1 VTLTEFGRY
10 HLMHRDNT
18 THLHQC
24 ARLTMEYL
32 CDLWAQVEA
41 RTAHFHK
48 SPAQQAKY
56 RGARVAAIEDQLSAG
71 SSAHDIGQPV
81 VRLPS
86 SFVGSA
92 RYYQQLYMDA
102 MALPKKF
109 GKPDLFLTFTC
120 NPNWPEIR
128 AALPPRSHWRHHTD
142 IVERVFMLKLRSL
155 IRDIVDAQIFG
166 PVLAYVF
173 RIEWQARGLP
183 HAHMLIILQDK
194 ILSERQVDAVISAE
208 MPDAA
213 ADPELH
219 DLVVTHMLHPR
230 CDVNTQCSCRRDA
243 DGKMCPC
250 VRHYPKSMSRET
262 VIVQDGYPMYRR
274 RGRFL
279 ATMRDGTFVGDDWV
293 VPHNAYLLR
302 RYRCHVNLEV
312 CSSFRCFKYVYKYT
326 FKPPDHTSVSVDEID
341 AHLSGR
347 LLTVSEAVHRLLGM
361 SLHDEWPSVVRLDIH
376 LPRQQRMVFDPTADE
391 DTLLDQITSTTSTL
405 MGWFSLNVDD
415 AHARTLLYGDIPAHY
430 TWQKSCWHRR
440 LYKKVRSVYC
450 RYCAFLMALW
460 GRYSR
465 WAASMVFPTITVSC
479 SRCGDCSAW

>member
-1 VTLTEFGRY
+1 
-10 HLMHRDNT
+10 
-18 THLHQC
+18 
-24 ARLTMEYL
+24 
-32 CDLWAQVEA
+32 
-41 RTAHFHK
+41 
-48 SPAQQAKY
+48 
-56 RGARVAAIEDQLSAG
+56 
-71 SSAHDIGQPV
+71 
-81 VRLPS
+81 
-86 SFVGSA
+86 
-92 RYYQQLYMDA
+92 
-102 MALPKKF
+102 
-109 GKPDLFLTFTC
+109 
-120 NPNWPEIR
+120 
-128 AALPPRSHWRHHTD
+128 
-142 IVERVFMLKLRSL
+142 MLKLRSL